1 MNKFKVEEL
10 IGEGAFGSVYLV
22 RNEQGEK
29 FAYKRIKVDP
39 FQAEEAE
46 Q

>member
-1 MNKFKVEEL
+1 MERYKVDEF
-10 IGEGAFGSVYLV
+10 IGEGSFGSVYLV

-39 FQAEEAE
+39 FQAEGAE